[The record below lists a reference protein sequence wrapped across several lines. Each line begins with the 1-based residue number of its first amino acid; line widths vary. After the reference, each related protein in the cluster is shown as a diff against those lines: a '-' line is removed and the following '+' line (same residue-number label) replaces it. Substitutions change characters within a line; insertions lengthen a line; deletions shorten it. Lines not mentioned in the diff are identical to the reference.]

1 MFLKIL
7 KFSHFTWIINFNKF
21 KFYPKQHYIKKKNLI
36 YNYNNIFFKFSSKI
50 ISSSFNKCTF
60 IYFKILKLLLALGS
74 LNYVLMIIKQG

>member
-36 YNYNNIFFKFSSKI
+36 YNYNNIFSIFLVKLYQVPLI
-50 ISSSFNKCTF
+50 NAHSF
-60 IYFKILKLLLALGS
+60 ILKF
-74 LNYVLMIIKQG
+74 